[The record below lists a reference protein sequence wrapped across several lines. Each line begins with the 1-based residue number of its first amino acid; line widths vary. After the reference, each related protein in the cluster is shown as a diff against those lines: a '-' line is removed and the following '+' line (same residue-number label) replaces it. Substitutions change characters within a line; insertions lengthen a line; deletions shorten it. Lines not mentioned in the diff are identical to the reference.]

1 MLKQNYIQTSVDNE
15 NEKFFSFKTECDCY
29 AHDLSIILEKEKDV
43 NCISL
48 VFYDKVYIGEDYDCG
63 NWFKK
68 LIFRIKCAFS
78 CLFNDGFEI
87 EHGFIF
93 KGKDHLIQFQKYLNE
108 RIDLILKDKDCK

>member
-1 MLKQNYIQTSVDNE
+1 MLKQTYIQTSIDNE
-15 NEKFFSFKTECDCY
+15 KENYFSFKTECDCY

-48 VFYDKVYIGEDYDCG
+48 TFYDKVYIGEDYDCE

-68 LIFRIKCAFS
+68 LIFRIKCAFK
-78 CLFNDGFEI
+78 CLFHDGFEI

-93 KGKDHLIQFQKYLNE
+93 KNKDHLIQFQKYLNE
-108 RIDLILKDKDCK
+108 RIDIILKNKENK